1 MDRRMAKSVRTRM
14 HSTELLGRNMSKAV
28 VRLWMAVLLVF
39 ALLASSAAFAAGSER
54 VGELLEKAERLRSSD
69 ALAFRRLLREANES
83 RADASEAQRE
93 QMDYLNAYALNTSGR
108 FSDAIAATKRLLA
121 TTTDKNLRVR
131 ASALLVNSFG
141 ATRQFAEGLRQLERT
156 LAWLPESDDPRMHV
170 HAMVS
175 ASILYNLIGQYE
187 HGLEYATKLQQQT
200 LNQREQC
207 FARYTEAEARFFL
220 GKSTDSA
227 DIAEV
232 VEFCASIREAILSNL
247 GRQLLAR
254 QLADNGQR
262 KKAIAL
268 LQNHLSDVEATRYP
282 RLIGEVHALLA
293 QYLLEDENLVGAEQH
308 AKAAVAYASDIAYS
322 QPLVMAYH
330 TLYDV
335 SQRKGDAQVALNYFR
350 KYAEADKA
358 YLNEV
363 KARELAYQIVRQE
376 TLQKSQQISVLD
388 QENQVLQLQRKVDQ
402 QAAQNTR
409 LIVILLVL
417 LVASIGYWAF
427 KIKRVQ
433 LSLKKMAE
441 TDALTGICNRH
452 HFTLRAERALAECA
466 RNGEQAALIMF
477 DLDHFKNINDR
488 FGHGTG
494 DWALKEVAEASKGFC
509 RRIDVLG
516 RLGGEEFAILMYGCD
531 LRAAARVA
539 EDCRVRLAQIE
550 TRETGHVF
558 AITGSFGVT
567 SSMQSGYS
575 LAKLLS
581 HADKQLY
588 RAKHLGRN
596 RVCVHENEQES
607 VRAAGSN
614 VLELPQREGR
624 TEHLGA

>member
-1 MDRRMAKSVRTRM
+1 MKLGKGRALWVAAALAWVFAAPVQAQVSPGIDALIEQAEAIKTSQPAKFYDVLERLEKRVEEATPEQRLKLRLLRAHGFLMKGRAEPAIRELRQIQQETDDPEMLFWTGSLLVNTYALTRKFEQGLTTLNDILPLATKVEKKDVRHRG
-14 HSTELLGRNMSKAV
+14 LLVAGLLYNQVGEYMLGEQYANQVLADAPDGRNQC
-28 VRLWMAVLLVF
+28 
-39 ALLASSAAFAAGSER
+39 AAGNLVAEAALGLKKAPSEEMIFR
-54 VGELLEKAERLRSSD
+54 TIKVCEDQKEPILGGLTRTYLARKWVEDGKVDQAIELLERYLPTVTATGYPLVISEYH
-69 ALAFRRLLREANES
+69 AMLASMYLKLGDIGTAQAHANEAVERGVGMTS
-83 RADASEAQRE
+83 
-93 QMDYLNAYALNTSGR
+93 LPLVVAY
-108 FSDAIAATKRLLA
+108 K
-121 TTTDKNLRVR
+121 
-131 ASALLVNSFG
+131 
-141 ATRQFAEGLRQLERT
+141 T
-156 LAWLPESDDPRMHV
+156 L
-170 HAMVS
+170 
-175 ASILYNLIGQYE
+175 YE
-187 HGLEYATKLQQQT
+187 
-200 LNQREQC
+200 
-207 FARYTEAEARFFL
+207 
-220 GKSTDSA
+220 
-227 DIAEV
+227 IAE
-232 VEFCASIREAILSNL
+232 SRGDS
-247 GRQLLAR
+247 
-254 QLADNGQR
+254 
-262 KKAIAL
+262 
-268 LQNHLSDVEATRYP
+268 
-282 RLIGEVHALLA
+282 
-293 QYLLEDENLVGAEQH
+293 
-308 AKAAVAYASDIAYS
+308 KAALSRYRQYAD
-322 QPLVMAYH
+322 
-330 TLYDV
+330 
-335 SQRKGDAQVALNYFR
+335 
-350 KYAEADKA
+350 ADKA
-358 YLNEV
+358 YLNDV
-363 KARELAYQIVRQE
+363 KTRQLAYQIVRQQI
-376 TLQKSQQISVLD
+376 LQKTQQISMLD
-388 QENQVLQLQRKVDQ
+388 QENQVLQLQRTVDQ

-596 RVCVHENEQES
+596 RVCVHESEQES

>member
-1 MDRRMAKSVRTRM
+1 MLARKTIGNVFIA
-14 HSTELLGRNMSKAV
+14 L
-28 VRLWMAVLLVF
+28 VLLAGTGS
-39 ALLASSAAFAAGSER
+39 ALAFAP
-54 VGELLEKAERLRSSD
+54 LEKVIDQAEALRSSD
-69 ALAFRRLLREANES
+69 PKSFLRLLKQLDERSDE
-83 RADASEAQRE
+83 ADAAQRE
-93 QMDYLNAYALNTSGR
+93 RIEYLRAYSLVFEGKFDQAVASARTLMGSTKDTDTKFRAGVLVVNAYALN
-108 FSDAIAATKRLLA
+108 
-121 TTTDKNLRVR
+121 
-131 ASALLVNSFG
+131 
-141 ATRQFAEGLRQLERT
+141 RQFTEGLRQLE
-156 LAWLPESDDPRMHV
+156 ESLSLVNDVRSRDVRHQGLGVAALM
-170 HAMVS
+170 
-175 ASILYNLIGQYE
+175 NLQIGQNRQALFYSE
-187 HGLEYATKLQQQT
+187 RIL
-200 LNQREQC
+200 
-207 FARYTEAEARFFL
+207 
-220 GKSTDSA
+220 A
-227 DIAEV
+227 DKPD
-232 VEFCASIREAILSNL
+232 
-247 GRQLLAR
+247 GRTACLAR
-254 QLADNGQR
+254 QVQLDAKHNLALLGADDSELTRGIEQCTRERESAAANFIRITLAKKWADQGQR
-262 KKAIAL
+262 DRAITM
-268 LQNHLSDVEATRYP
+268 LQKNLREVEATRYP
-282 RLIGEVHALLA
+282 HLIAEVKALLA
-293 QYLLEDENLVGAEQH
+293 ELSLEKGDMGAAE
-308 AKAAVAYASDIAYS
+308 AYAQGVLAQSGS
-322 QPLVMAYH
+322 LTSTLPLVKAYR
-330 TLYDV
+330 TLYEV
-335 SQRKGDAQVALNYFR
+335 AQQKSELPKALAYYQSF
-350 KYAEADKA
+350 AEADKA

-376 TLQKSQQISVLD
+376 TLQKTQQISMLD
-388 QENQVLQLQRKVDQ
+388 QENQVLQLQRTVDQ

>member
-1 MDRRMAKSVRTRM
+1 MGSKMAKIFRTRM
-14 HSTELLGRNMSKAV
+14 RRSTESFGRGIRRAV
-28 VRLWMAVLLVF
+28 VQAWTAVLFVSVMQ
-39 ALLASSAAFAAGSER
+39 ASPVAFAAGPER
-54 VGELLEKAERLRSSD
+54 VSELLEKAEELRSSD
-69 ALAFRRLLREANES
+69 ALAFRRFLREANES
-83 RADASEAQRE
+83 RTEATEAQRE

-108 FSDAIAATKRLLA
+108 FADAIAATKSLLA

-131 ASALLVNSFG
+131 ASALLVNSYG

-156 LAWLPESDDPRMHV
+156 LEWLPESNDPRMHV

-175 ASILYNLIGQYE
+175 ASILYNLIGQYQ
-187 HGLEYATKLQQQT
+187 HGLDYALKLQQQT
-200 LNQREQC
+200 LSEREQC
-207 FARYTEAEARFFL
+207 FARYTEAEAKFFL

-227 DIAEV
+227 DIAAV

-262 KKAIAL
+262 KNAISL
-268 LQNHLSDVEATRYP
+268 LQNHLADAEATRYP
-282 RLIGEVHALLA
+282 RLIGETHALLA
-293 QYLLEDENLVGAEQH
+293 QYMLEEESFAGAEQH
-308 AKAAVAYASDIAYS
+308 ATAAVAYSTDIAYS
-322 QPLVMAYH
+322 QPLVTAYH
-330 TLYDV
+330 TLYELA
-335 SQRKGDAQVALNYFR
+335 QRKGDPQSALNYFR

-358 YLNEV
+358 YLNEI

-388 QENQVLQLQRKVDQ
+388 QENQVLQLQRQVDK
-402 QAAQNTR
+402 AAQDNNR

-452 HFTLRAERALAECA
+452 HFTIRAERALAECA
-466 RNGEQAALIMF
+466 RNGEQASLIMF

-494 DWALKEVAEASKGFC
+494 DWALKEVAEASQGFC

-550 TRETGHVF
+550 TRDTGHVF

-567 SSMQSGYS
+567 SSQHSGYS

-588 RAKHLGRN
+588 RAKHNGRN
-596 RVCVHENEQES
+596 RVCVVETEQD
-607 VRAAGSN
+607 AARVASN
-614 VLELPQREGR
+614 VLEMPHRDR
-624 TEHLGA
+624 AEHLGA